1 MNQTDIVEKLTKWLT
16 EFVEVPNPK
25 LGDWAPCP
33 YARQARVNNNI
44 SIKFV
49 EISEF
54 SDIIRDSID
63 TLENKEVV
71 VICFDHN
78 NINPVELQEYISGM
92 NKTLLSKNYVIL
104 EDHPDSPEYINGVCM
119 NFGVCGLLVLQKL
132 DKLTNASK
140 LLQEKGYYEHWSQQ
154 DLDEVVSWRHK

>member
-1 MNQTDIVEKLTKWLT
+1 MNQPDVVIKLTKWLT

-44 SIKFV
+44 SIKFA

-54 SDIIRDSID
+54 SDIIRDSIG

-71 VICFDHN
+71 VIFFDHN
-78 NINPVELQEYISGM
+78 NINPVELQEYVSGM
-92 NKTLLSKNYVIL
+92 NKTLLPKNYVIL
-104 EDHPDSPEYINGVCM
+104 EDHPDTPEYINGVCM

-132 DKLTNASK
+132 DKLTIASK
-140 LLQEKGYYEHWSQQ
+140 LLQEKGYYEYWSQQ
-154 DLDEVVSWRHK
+154 DLDKVVSWRHK